1 MPNLNDKQIKAWI
14 NSNERFEGKADGNG
28 LYLRYSKN
36 DKSPK
41 WRFRYNF
48 NKKSRIVVIG
58 SYPNVCSAQLNQ
70 DTFLKEFCSYSIGD
84 RSPLA
89 V

>member
-1 MPNLNDKQIKAWI
+1 MRNDVY
-14 NSNERFEGKADGNG
+14 NNRFNIPVYHSLEPIYETLMEDPVKIYVMANTVFIGHIGLIIGKGEDAF
-28 LYLRYSKN
+28 LY
-36 DKSPK
+36 DPA
-41 WRFRYNF
+41 
-48 NKKSRIVVIG
+48 G
-58 SYPNVCSAQLNQ
+58 SCSAQLNQ